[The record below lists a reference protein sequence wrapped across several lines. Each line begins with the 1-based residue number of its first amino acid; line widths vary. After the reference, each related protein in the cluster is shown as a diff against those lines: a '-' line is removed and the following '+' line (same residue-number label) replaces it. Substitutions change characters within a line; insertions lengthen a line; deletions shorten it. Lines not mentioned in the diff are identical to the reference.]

1 VTGAEKALPRTP
13 SRPKMVSFLKDLG
26 ERLTDDRD
34 ARLAL
39 VDTGPPPSADLHPLS
54 TTQRERLQG
63 NHR

>member
-1 VTGAEKALPRTP
+1 VTGAAQAPQRTP

-34 ARLAL
+34 ARMALA
-39 VDTGPPPSADLHPLS
+39 DTAPPPSEPHSLS